1 MTALTRRGLLA
12 SFAAAAV
19 TERALPWA
27 WAARPEAPLRGG
39 AFAQGVA
46 SGFPAAH
53 GATLWT
59 RVDGIERSGTLTLEI
74 ARDRGFSRVVE
85 RRVVRAAAVRD
96 FTVHAHLL
104 SPSRYRP
111 GEEFFYR
118 FHTRSTE
125 SPVGRFK
132 TRRPA
137 DSNEPVRLAFWS
149 CQNWQTGYYTAH
161 AALAHED
168 DLDAVVCVGDYIYEA
183 ASDPG
188 PRT

>member
-53 GATLWT
+53 GAMLWT
-59 RVDGIERSGTLTLEI
+59 RVDGLERSGTLVLEI

-104 SPSRYRP
+104 SPSRYHP

-118 FHTRSTE
+118 FHTRTTASA
-125 SPVGRFK
+125 VGRFK

-137 DSNEPVRLAFWS
+137 DSISVRR
-149 CQNWQTGYYTAH
+149 C
-161 AALAHED
+161 
-168 DLDAVVCVGDYIYEA
+168 
-183 ASDPG
+183 
-188 PRT
+188 